1 MFSIISPVLLK
12 KIKNVFAQKKRTN
25 EMYIKMLA
33 LTCVVTTG
41 NFTFLPFFTRVSQI
55 LCSQHALL
63 LNSGNKVVFALC
75 SIMLTET
82 LHVGTVTLI
91 FNNCSH

>member
-1 MFSIISPVLLK
+1 
-12 KIKNVFAQKKRTN
+12 
-25 EMYIKMLA
+25 MYIKMST
-33 LTCVVTTG
+33 LTCVVITG
-41 NFTFLPFFTRVSQI
+41 NFTFLPFFICASQI

-63 LNSGNKVVFALC
+63 LNSGNKAVFALR

-82 LHVGTVTLI
+82 PHVGTVTLI